1 MTIRA
6 DILGK
11 LFLIQEALEVLPDSA
26 GIAAFLRRALSEIPG
41 VVDMFLCVDGFLYP
55 PSKEFDKVCAED
67 EAAWRASG
75 SSLDH
80 AVDTDC
86 RIIIPLCSPHHL
98 FGKLIL
104 SIGDKE
110 AFSPYQAF
118 VQNIANVIAT
128 TLEKREYLSQL
139 DKSRAELES
148 QVVERTATL
157 RESQELLRISEE
169 RLKFALEGAGDGVWD
184 WNPQTDEALL
194 SVRWKGIIGY
204 AEHEFPNTG
213 AAWMEHLHPDDKA
226 RVLSTVQKYFSG
238 SKPFYAVEFRMR
250 CKDDSWKWILSKGK
264 LVSRDANG
272 NPLRMIGTHSDITER
287 KKVEEAFKRESEK
300 NITFLRGASDG
311 IHILDTEGNIIE
323 VSDSFCHMLG
333 YERDEMIGMNV
344 TQWDAKLTKA
354 ELAGEI
360 KKQIL
365 QQKRSQFET
374 RHRRKDGVV
383 FDVEVS
389 GLSLE
394 LDGRPVLFNSSRDIT
409 ERKKA
414 EDELRIAATAF
425 ESQEGMMI
433 TDASRRILRVNRAFT
448 GITGYTADEV
458 IGKNPRLLNSGRHDA
473 EFYKAMWESI
483 NNAGFWEG
491 EIWNRRKSGEIYP
504 EHLTITAVKDSDGA
518 VTNYVAA
525 LADITLSKKSE
536 EEIEHLAYYDPLTEL
551 PNRRLLADR
560 LQQALVSSGRSG
572 RQGALLFIDL
582 DNFKL
587 LNDTLSHAVGDLLLQ
602 QVAQRLIFCVREG
615 DTVARLGGDE
625 FVVMLE
631 DLSEHALDAA
641 AQTES
646 IGLKILRSLREPYQ
660 LAAHETRSTCSI
672 GISLFAGHQE
682 SIEDLMK
689 QADIAMYQAKKAG
702 RDTMRF
708 FDQEMQDTINARA
721 VLEGELREA
730 LENGQFQLYYQIQV
744 DGSLNPIGA
753 EALIR
758 WRHTE
763 RGLVPPAQF
772 IPLAEETG
780 LIQPIGRWVLEAACT
795 QLKSWQQAV
804 LTSKLILSVNVSAK
818 QFHQIAFVAEVRDV
832 VQRHAI
838 NPNLLKLEL
847 TESMLLENIEDTI
860 ATMNALKEIGVRL
873 SLDDFGT
880 GYSSLQYLKRLP
892 LDQLKID
899 QSFVRDIA
907 TDNNDR
913 AIVHTIIAMAQNLN
927 LDIIAE
933 GVETEQQRQFLLGGG
948 CAYHQGYLFGKP
960 VPIELFE
967 ALLKY
972 S

>member
-1 MTIRA
+1 MTVRA

-11 LFLIQEALEVLPDSA
+11 LLLIQETLEVLPDGAS
-26 GIAAFLRRALSEIPG
+26 IAAFLRRALSEIPG
-41 VVDMFLCVDGFLYP
+41 VVDMILCVGGVLYP

-67 EAAWRASG
+67 EEAWRASS

-80 AVDTDC
+80 AVDTDFYNT
-86 RIIIPLCSPHHL
+86 IPLRTPHQL

-139 DKSRAELES
+139 YKSRAELES

-169 RLKFALEGAGDGVWD
+169 RWKFALEGAGDGVWD

-194 SVRWKGIIGY
+194 SIRWKEIIGY
-204 AEHEFPNTG
+204 AEHELPNTG
-213 AAWMEHLHPDDKA
+213 AAWIEHLHPDDKA
-226 RVLSTVQKYFSG
+226 RVLSTVHEYFSG
-238 SKPFYAVEFRMR
+238 SIPFYAVEFRMR
-250 CKDDSWKWILSKGK
+250 CKDDSWKWILSRGK

-287 KKVEEAFKRESEK
+287 KKVEEDFKRESEK
-300 NITFLRGASDG
+300 NIAFLRGASDG
-311 IHILDTEGNIIE
+311 IHILDTEGNVIE
-323 VSDSFCHMLG
+323 ASDSFCHMLG
-333 YERDEMIGMNV
+333 YTRDEMIGMNV
-344 TQWDAKLTKA
+344 TQWDVKLTRD
-354 ELAGEI
+354 EI
-360 KKQIL
+360 ARALENQFL
-365 QQKRSQFET
+365 RQQRSQFET
-374 RHRRKDGVV
+374 RHRRKDGTV
-383 FDVEVS
+383 FDVEIS
-389 GLSLE
+389 GLPLE
-394 LDGRPVLFNSSRDIT
+394 LDGKPALFNSARDIT
-409 ERKKA
+409 KRKKA
-414 EDELRIAATAF
+414 EEELRIAATAF

-433 TDASRRILRVNRAFT
+433 TDASRGILRVNRAFT
-448 GITGYTADEV
+448 SITGYTADEV
-458 IGKNPRLLNSGRHDA
+458 IGKNPRLLSSGRHDVS
-473 EFYKAMWESI
+473 FYRNMWKSI
-483 NNAGFWEG
+483 NSAGFWEG
-491 EIWNRRKSGEIYP
+491 EIWNRRKNGEIYP

-560 LQQALVSSGRSG
+560 LQQALVSCGRSE

-587 LNDTLSHAVGDLLLQ
+587 LNDTLGHVVGDLLLQ
-602 QVAQRLIFCVREG
+602 QVAQRLTFCVREG

-631 DLSEHALDAA
+631 ELSEHAIEAA

-646 IGLKILRSLREPYQ
+646 IGTKILRNLRKPYH
-660 LAAHETRSTCSI
+660 LTTHEIRISCSI
-672 GISLFAGHQE
+672 GITLFAGHQQ
-682 SIEDLMK
+682 STEDLMK

-708 FDQEMQDTINARA
+708 FDQEMQDSINARA
-721 VLEGELREA
+721 VLESELREA
-730 LENGQFQLYYQIQV
+730 LENEKFQLYFQIQV
-744 DGSLNPIGA
+744 DGSLHPIGA

-758 WRHTE
+758 WSHRKL
-763 RGLVPPAQF
+763 GVVPPAQF

-780 LIQPIGRWVLEAACT
+780 LILPIGLWVLETACA
-795 QLKSWQQAV
+795 QLRVWQQSV

-818 QFHQIAFVAEVRDV
+818 QFHQAAFVTEVRDV

-860 ATMNALKEIGVRL
+860 ATMNALKEIGVGL

-907 TDNNDR
+907 TDISDR

-933 GVETEQQRQFLLGGG
+933 GVETEQQRQFLLGSG
-948 CAYHQGYLFGKP
+948 CTYHQGYLFGKP
-960 VPIELFE
+960 VPIEQFE